1 MLRSFLLIAL
11 LVAAPAA
18 PAAERTILVL
28 GDSLSAAYGIP
39 DDAGWVQL
47 LRNRL
52 SELGVDG
59 EVVNASI
66 SGETTRGGLA
76 RMPEL
81 LDAERP
87 AVVIIELGGND
98 GLRGISPAATEQNLT
113 SMVELAQDQGARVLL
128 VGVRLP
134 PNYGQAFTERFRA
147 TFRAVV
153 EKTGCAY
160 VPKFLENVGGV
171 AGMMQADG
179 IHPTAEAQPRLLENV
194 WVELEPMLGMPEKK
208 KKALATDGHR

>member
-11 LVAAPAA
+11 LVAAPVSQ
-18 PAAERTILVL
+18 AAERTILVL

-47 LRNRL
+47 LRDRL
-52 SELGVDG
+52 SKLGVEA

-76 RMPEL
+76 RLPAL
-81 LDAERP
+81 LEAEQP
-87 AVVIIELGGND
+87 DIVLIELGGND
-98 GLRGISPAATEQNLT
+98 GLRGIAPQATERNLT
-113 SMVELAQDQGARVLL
+113 DMVELAQGSGARVVL

-134 PNYGQAFTERFRA
+134 PNYGKAFTERFRA
-147 TFRAVV
+147 TFRNVV
-153 EKTGCAY
+153 DATGCAY

-171 AGMMQADG
+171 EGMMQSDG

-194 WVELEPMLGMPEKK
+194 WVELEPLVDGLGKEKK
-208 KKALATDGHR
+208 ELAAD